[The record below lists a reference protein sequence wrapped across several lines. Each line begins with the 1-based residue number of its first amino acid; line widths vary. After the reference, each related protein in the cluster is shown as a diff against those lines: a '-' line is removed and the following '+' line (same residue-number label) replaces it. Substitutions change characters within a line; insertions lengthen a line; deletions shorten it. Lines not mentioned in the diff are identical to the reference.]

1 VKYGQVLNSL
11 ASLQGSD
18 VVVSHSAQGYTWHIL
33 EDEFGRLRV
42 GNLEVD

>member
-1 VKYGQVLNSL
+1 MKYGQVLNSL

-33 EDEFGRLRV
+33 DDEFGRLRV
-42 GNLEVD
+42 GTLGID